1 MRVAWIYPKTERC
14 GISIHARNYIDSLK
28 NHLDIL
34 EIDTDDFCSD
44 SHQNTQLLDSADL
57 VHLQYESSFFLKGRN
72 DFFFRTLSRIN
83 KPLLVSLHEVY
94 REFPGVFARSK
105 ISGPLFLR
113 VIRRLIYDYRHPAQ
127 TAYRKHLGKN
137 FGADL
142 VLVHHHYHKKILT
155 ESGADPS
162 KIEVLALPVKIS
174 SESIPFKWTSDHEIH
189 LGSTGFI
196 NPQFNYDLLF
206 SILKKLDKKWRFTWI
221 GGIRNS
227 EQQELFNR
235 IMSTLNQ
242 NGWDNQFRIT
252 GWVSEEEQSR
262 FLKELDIYMAL
273 FSNRASSASLNRA
286 IGALI
291 PIIATQLPLTEEINS
306 PHCSPLVVIPPECES
321 AIDAI
326 NSILTR
332 KGFREKLLQNVGK
345 YAEIHSYSAM
355 SLKLVEIYRGLSAK

>member
-1 MRVAWIYPKTERC
+1 MGDPETYLR
-14 GISIHARNYIDSLK
+14 
-28 NHLDIL
+28 
-34 EIDTDDFCSD
+34 
-44 SHQNTQLLDSADL
+44 
-57 VHLQYESSFFLKGRN
+57 LQ
-72 DFFFRTLSRIN
+72 T
-83 KPLLVSLHEVY
+83 PH
-94 REFPGVFARSK
+94 
-105 ISGPLFLR
+105 
-113 VIRRLIYDYRHPAQ
+113 RLTKASW
-127 TAYRKHLGKN
+127 KN

-155 ESGADPS
+155 ESGL
-162 KIEVLALPVKIS
+162 ILQNEVLALPVKIS

-332 KGFREKLLQNVGK
+332 KVSEKTAAKCWEICGNPQLQCHVFKTG
-345 YAEIHSYSAM
+345 
-355 SLKLVEIYRGLSAK
+355 